1 VLVADADGETDSDGD
16 GDADPD
22 GDADGEGDSD
32 GEGDADPE
40 ADTDGEGDTDG
51 DGEVDADGDEE
62 ADGDG
67 DVLAAGGADEV
78 ASWWSATRWPVTC
91 GPDPT
96 VTCTLVPIAG
106 GARSGFGAACPVTF
120 PSSALAPVADAGT

>member
-16 GDADPD
+16 GDADPE
-22 GDADGEGDSD
+22 GDADGDGDSD

-40 ADTDGEGDTDG
+40 ADADGEG
-51 DGEVDADGDEE
+51 DADGDEE

-67 DVLAAGGADEV
+67 DVLAAGVDEV

-106 GARSGFGAACPVTF
+106 GARSGFGAACPVRF